1 MTGSITPFQF
11 NSSKASTS
19 TSQAAAASRAVE
31 KPAEDQIKQKKDL
44 VVISGEALLMQKE
57 QNRKPEQTDH
67 SWKSLFGYDEGEVKL
82 DNGNR
87 QVYSIQGSKLTIE
100 EYDGDDLVRKVNGEL
115 TADGA
120 ILNTQI
126 FNKNG
131 KLTQEINTEF
141 AGLSTGERSSARVT
155 RSAQWYDKGKLIRN
169 MDDSMQL
176 GSHYADPNKAL
187 SSALASYG
195 TKKIEGD
202 FNSLT
207 QKNTKDYQSTDY
219 RSHIT
224 EFNNGIKSREAH
236 IEQKGEF
243 ENRTNRSGKKVD
255 GMDPWT
261 TREVKQNSS
270 LSIDILNYDNNGQLL
285 RQASWNDS
293 YHDSELPN
301 DGELQQTMDVIWFND
316 GKKVKHDHSS
326 TKIGETESSKL
337 PKRPEMLEILGIS
350 NESYSSKKETPTA
363 SALLAEPLMDSSARA
378 GFYTDSIKNHTA
390 KHHYNSAFMVEDD
403 TVSDRPYE
411 MKWTSEIYKEGE
423 LVAKQED
430 SESAR
435 TNHGQRGLQFWNGK
449 GLTEDESPGTIKSAS
464 HTDSSFENG
473 RMVNTASIAINEE
486 LKHHHDSP
494 DTISTNVHGSQKQG
508 FETTD
513 VNKKIQGGIE
523 NADTDLHA
531 ASKKISAS
539 ESIMLDDTYDLLS
552 TLDKDNPAP
561 KLNEYK
567 VSLKTNY

>member
-19 TSQAAAASRAVE
+19 TSQAAASSRALE

-87 QVYSIQGSKLTIE
+87 QVFSIQGSKLTIE

-141 AGLSTGERSSARVT
+141 TGLSTGDNSAAKVT
-155 RSAQWYDKGKLIRN
+155 RSAQWYDNGKLIRN

-176 GSHYADPNKAL
+176 ESKYRDPNKAL
-187 SSALASYG
+187 SDSLVAYG
-195 TKKIEGD
+195 TKKINGD
-202 FNSLT
+202 FNELT
-207 QKNTKDYQSTDY
+207 QQNTTDYHSTNY

-224 EFNNGIKSREAH
+224 EYNNGTKSKEAH
-236 IEQKGEF
+236 IEQKGHFVNE
-243 ENRTNRSGKKVD
+243 TNRSGKKVGD
-255 GMDPWT
+255 LDPWST
-261 TREVKQNSS
+261 HEVSQNSS
-270 LSIDILNYDNNGQLL
+270 LSIDILNYDNKGQLL

-293 YHDSELPN
+293 YSDSDAPD
-301 DGELQQTMDVIWFND
+301 DGELRQSMDVMWYND

-326 TKIGETESSKL
+326 ATVGETESSKL
-337 PKRPEMLEILGIS
+337 PKRPGILDILGFS
-350 NESYSSKKETPTA
+350 NVEYSSKEETQTA
-363 SALLAEPLMDSSARA
+363 AGLLAEPLMDSSARA
-378 GFYTDSIKNHTA
+378 GFYTDNIKKHTA
-390 KHHYNSAFMVEDD
+390 KNHYNTAFMVEDD
-403 TVSDRPYE
+403 TVSDRPYD
-411 MKWTSEIYKEGE
+411 MKWSSEIYKEGE

-435 TNHGQRGLQFWNGK
+435 TNRGQRGLQFWNGK

-473 RMVNTASIAINEE
+473 KMVNTASIVINEE
-486 LKHHHDSP
+486 LKHNHDSP
-494 DTISTNVHGSQKQG
+494 DTISTNVHGSQTKG
-508 FETTD
+508 SETTE

-531 ASKKISAS
+531 ASKKINAA

-561 KLNEYK
+561 KRNEYK
-567 VSLKTNY
+567 VKLKTNY